1 MCASLTSKSCSCP
14 PDTSPLPPVPRP
26 LLWAAPIPS
35 SGILTSRGFSVD
47 EVHSTETSQDKLELP
62 GPSLRTLGL
71 PQSHKG
77 LLLHFLPGAVWFPR
91 VALWSTLNTTGTG
104 AAVHLSPLRQ
114 WLPQCHSFP
123 YHTTACGKS
132 LNCVSMNPFLN
143 SQFCG
148 VICLSIYANTI
159 PYFLFLVTALV
170 YISVFYV
177 IPYHLKQNVRTL
189 QQLCPSSSPSSV
201 LPSSRTSLSRIIN
214 PTIHFYSCFKQW
226 IIF

>member
-1 MCASLTSKSCSCP
+1 MSSRHKSSATCP
-14 PDTSPLPPVPRP
+14 EASPLGRAYSLFRHPDQQRVFGWWSP
-26 LLWAAPIPS
+26 LYRDFSGQARASWAQPEDSWPTPNSQRASPTLS
-35 SGILTSRGFSVD
+35 SRSCVVSTSGSV
-47 EVHSTETSQDKLELP
+47 
-62 GPSLRTLGL
+62 
-71 PQSHKG
+71 
-77 LLLHFLPGAVWFPR
+77 
-91 VALWSTLNTTGTG
+91 
-104 AAVHLSPLRQ
+104 VHLEHDGHRGCSAFVATQ
-114 WLPQCHSFP
+114 TVTLPQCHSFP

-143 SQFCG
+143 SQVCG